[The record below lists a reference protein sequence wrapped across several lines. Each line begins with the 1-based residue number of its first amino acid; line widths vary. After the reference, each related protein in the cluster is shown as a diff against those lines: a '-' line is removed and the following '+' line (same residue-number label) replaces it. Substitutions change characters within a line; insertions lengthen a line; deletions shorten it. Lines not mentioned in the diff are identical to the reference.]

1 MGVSFDAN
9 FIDSYQNIPSRGFY
23 TYLKALFLAL
33 IQHKTQ
39 DFSLFYQGVKRE
51 VSPFLLMVVN
61 SNQFGYDFSI
71 SPKSI
76 INDGKFELVLFK
88 KKSFRALLNL
98 LLASR
103 FDLKLSEKLL
113 EIIPITELKIKNVS
127 QDFLIQLDG
136 EINQISSEELSI
148 KVHPNGVN
156 VWVPA

>member
-1 MGVSFDAN
+1 
-9 FIDSYQNIPSRGFY
+9 
-23 TYLKALFLAL
+23 
-33 IQHKTQ
+33 
-39 DFSLFYQGVKRE
+39 
-51 VSPFLLMVVN
+51 MVVN